1 MNLRELQVGGE
12 CARAQARAAALFD
25 LYNVATPVA
34 QLGEGPAHY
43 RRRLLSMAQSLLPA
57 DSPWRGV
64 PVSSQS
70 DDALGAVEAQ
80 LLDGQVTDFRRPVG
94 PERSTV
100 TLDDAGRKIRR
111 FYGEPCWA
119 RLPCAQKPRRICGW
133 SDAGRGRDSPEAR
146 QNQPVQMILRNG
158 DVVPARGRA

>member
-25 LYNVATPVA
+25 LYSVATPVA
-34 QLGEGPAHY
+34 QLGEGPTHY

-80 LLDGQVTDFRRPVG
+80 LLDGQVAEFRRPVG

-100 TLDDAGRKIRR
+100 TLDDAGRKIKR
-111 FYGEPCWA
+111 FYGEPCWS
-119 RLPCAQKPRRICGW
+119 RLPCAQAPRRVKWW

-146 QNQPVQMILRNG
+146 QNAPVAVVLRDG
-158 DVVPARGRA
+158 SVRPLR

>member
-34 QLGEGPAHY
+34 QLGEGPVHY
-43 RRRLLSMAQSLLPA
+43 RRRLLSHGQSLLPQS
-57 DSPWRGV
+57 SPWARV
-64 PVSSQS
+64 PISTQPDAALDSVESQIF
-70 DDALGAVEAQ
+70 DAEVEAFKQ
-80 LLDGQVTDFRRPVG
+80 PVG

-100 TLDDAGRKIRR
+100 TLDDAGRKIKR
-111 FYGEPCWA
+111 FYGEPCWS
-119 RLPCAQKPRRICGW
+119 RLPCAQAPRRVKGW

-146 QNQPVQMILRNG
+146 QNAPVAVVLRDG
-158 DVVPARGRA
+158 SVRPLR